1 MTPGKNGKVMAHFPK
16 KKWQG
21 SLLVTH
27 IPPLDPLSGSTRG
40 QSHTELRQD

>member
-1 MTPGKNGKVMAHFPK
+1 MMPGKNGKVMAYFT

-27 IPPLDPLSGSTRG
+27 IPPLDPLSGSTHG